1 MQDVKRVVCT
11 AIVDADNFSRLV
23 CLSID
28 RSEAGFD
35 VRAYVVAGN
44 DNGHALIQICELHTL
59 RL

>member
-1 MQDVKRVVCT
+1 MQDGKGVICT

-35 VRAYVVAGN
+35 VRGHVVAWN
-44 DNGHALIQICELHTL
+44 DNGDALIQI
-59 RL
+59 